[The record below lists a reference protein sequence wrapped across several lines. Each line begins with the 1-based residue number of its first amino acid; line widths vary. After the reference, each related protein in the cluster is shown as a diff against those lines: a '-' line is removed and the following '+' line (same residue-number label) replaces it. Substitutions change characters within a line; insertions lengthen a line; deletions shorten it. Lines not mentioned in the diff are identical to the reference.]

1 MNDELRRML
10 AYFKTPSNHLIEKNM
25 KIFIYVYWF
34 LGLHSNLGPEE
45 CRNSSANHY
54 TVALNALYAQ
64 FLDSNLG
71 LPSWAAV
78 YMVPGNFG
86 CGSAVLAAITTLA
99 PSLATFKAI
108 AFPIPRLAPVMKT
121 V

>member
-1 MNDELRRML
+1 
-10 AYFKTPSNHLIEKNM
+10 M
-25 KIFIYVYWF
+25 KISITWDLLIKRQVLSPTLWYVGVLY
-34 LGLHSNLGPEE
+34 LQLMESNQ
-45 CRNSSANHY
+45 C
-54 TVALNALYAQ
+54 
-64 FLDSNLG
+64 
-71 LPSWAAV
+71 LPSLAAV

-108 AFPIPRLAPVMKT
+108 AFPIPRLAPVMNT

>member
-1 MNDELRRML
+1 M
-10 AYFKTPSNHLIEKNM
+10 Y
-25 KIFIYVYWF
+25 
-34 LGLHSNLGPEE
+34 NLGP
-45 CRNSSANHY
+45 AHYKTGVKPY
-54 TVALNALYAQ
+54 TVVFRGSVFINDGINQ
-64 FLDSNLG
+64 C
-71 LPSWAAV
+71 LPSLAAV

-108 AFPIPRLAPVMKT
+108 AFPIPRLAPVMNT